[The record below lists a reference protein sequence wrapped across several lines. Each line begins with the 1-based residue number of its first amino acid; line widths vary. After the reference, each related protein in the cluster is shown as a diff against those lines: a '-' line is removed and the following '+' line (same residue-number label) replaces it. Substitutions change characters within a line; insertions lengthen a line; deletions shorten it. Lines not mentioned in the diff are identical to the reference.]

1 MVNNIFSPILGFID
15 ISCSLSIPIFCSF
28 GHNQIVKNKM
38 KSKGLLSL
46 LTFSEKRR
54 AILLMLQEEP
64 KTLKEINDYFKAT
77 SPEILPQI
85 RKLEKGNLISQESR
99 KYVLTEIGKIV
110 TKSFNQLSQ
119 TLSIFE
125 INMRFWKEH
134 NISGIPEEFQMRL
147 HELGDYK
154 IFEATPTDFFKP
166 HEEYIKNLSKSK
178 RIRGVSPALH
188 PEYPKLVTTL
198 AEVGMNIS
206 IILPI
211 EVYEELQKKYK
222 KELQE
227 YLSYGNACLRITDE
241 KIKIAF
247 TTSDTFFSMRLFLK
261 DNTYD
266 FYKNIISYGISP
278 LKFGE
283 DMFNYYEKRSK
294 KISVQDI

>member
-1 MVNNIFSPILGFID
+1 
-15 ISCSLSIPIFCSF
+15 
-28 GHNQIVKNKM
+28 M
-38 KSKGLLSL
+38 KSNGLLSL
-46 LTFSEKRR
+46 LTFSEKRK

-110 TKSFNQLSQ
+110 TKSFIQLSE

-125 INMRFWKEH
+125 TNMKFWKEH

-147 HELGDYK
+147 YELGYYRT
-154 IFEATPTDFFKP
+154 FEATPTEIFKP

-188 PEYPKLVTTL
+188 PEYPNVVAVL
-198 AEVGMNIS
+198 AEVGMDIS
-206 IILPI
+206 IIIPK
-211 EVYEELQKKYK
+211 EVYEGLQKKYN

-227 YLSYGNACLRITDE
+227 YLSYGNACLRVSDE

-247 TTSDTFFSMRLFLK
+247 TASDTFFSMRLFLK
-261 DNTYD
+261 NNTYD
-266 FYKNIISYGISP
+266 FYNNIISYRISAI
-278 LKFGE
+278 KFGE
-283 DMFNYYEKRSK
+283 DMFKYYEKRSE
-294 KISVQDI
+294 KISLQDI